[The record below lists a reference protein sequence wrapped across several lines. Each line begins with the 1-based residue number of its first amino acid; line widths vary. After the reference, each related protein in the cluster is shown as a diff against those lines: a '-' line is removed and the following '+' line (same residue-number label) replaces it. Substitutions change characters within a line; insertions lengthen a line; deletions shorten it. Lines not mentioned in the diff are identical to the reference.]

1 MRHYSIDDVLV
12 RAPSALEPDEKGRGC
27 HKPISLTDQP
37 ITACLRTGHLGM
49 ARKPLPLLSLVMVTV
64 LLLHPENVPRRDLR
78 TLEQTTGREG
88 DSSSDN
94 RVGVREWVS
103 FLFSVLKK

>member
-1 MRHYSIDDVLV
+1 MPQAHH
-12 RAPSALEPDEKGRGC
+12 AHQSAY
-27 HKPISLTDQP
+27 HSL
-37 ITACLRTGHLGM
+37 LTGHLGM

-64 LLLHPENVPRRDLR
+64 LLLCPENVPRRDLR

-94 RVGVREWVS
+94 RVGVRDW
-103 FLFSVLKK
+103 